1 MKLKSDGEKD
11 YFSQPQIVYH
21 GTWAQ
26 AHFSRFKTNKFPII
40 YFATNIK
47 YAEWFANL
55 GQGIIYECFLNV
67 RFPIDF
73 RPLGLLDVSW
83 SELTEFFKLNYG
95 LDLPKSNISSKM
107 KVWAW
112 IRMDGQNDMKLIN
125 FIRDSGFDGMIHIE
139 NNPQQLDEKGNEE
152 TTTAIMIFNAEQAKL
167 VKYAGTT
174 TSFSDIMFLKN
185 GGKLEDDD
193 LLSEIKK
200 LKK

>member
-1 MKLKSDGEKD
+1 
-11 YFSQPQIVYH
+11 
-21 GTWAQ
+21 
-26 AHFSRFKTNKFPII
+26 
-40 YFATNIK
+40 
-47 YAEWFANL
+47 
-55 GQGIIYECFLNV
+55 
-67 RFPIDF
+67 
-73 RPLGLLDVSW
+73 
-83 SELTEFFKLNYG
+83 
-95 LDLPKSNISSKM
+95 
-107 KVWAW
+107 
-112 IRMDGQNDMKLIN
+112 MDGQNDMKLIN

-200 LKK
+200 LRK